1 MITPQELLSLGF
13 QFNTG
18 DETHSISITNKL
30 HLEVED
36 GKVFIVMINPG
47 QGEVIWEELP
57 NVNTLNSLKVLVF
70 HLGGQE

>member
-18 DETHSISITNKL
+18 DETYSISITNKL

-47 QGEVIWEELP
+47 QGEVIWQELP
-57 NVNTLNSLKVLVF
+57 NVNTLNALKVLVF